1 MARST
6 FTPDRESEHEFK
18 CYAIMNTRYQ
28 SSLSCFRAFRFSPVA
43 FTLIEL
49 LVVIAIIAILA
60 GMLLPALAKAKAKAG
75 RIKCVNNLK
84 QAGLAFKVF
93 AGDNDDRFPW
103 DTVRGYVQNLPANV
117 AVEVWRYFEAMS
129 NELSTAKV
137 LLCPGDRVRANFQ
150 ADNFNI
156 SPVGRNDQ
164 LSLAYVAKS
173 RTNRDFS
180 VSYFVG
186 IRSDE
191 TKPQSILAGD
201 RNVSGTPTSLPYGAP
216 GTAGLPG
223 QTNGGTSATAFV
235 PTSARWTSHATAS
248 IHDLQ
253 GDLTLG
259 DGSVQQSSA
268 KQFADQLVL
277 SSNSYGGNRQNCFMF
292 PNFPR
297 DTKSP

>member
-1 MARST
+1 MKKRL
-6 FTPDRESEHEFK
+6 RNYK
-18 CYAIMNTRYQ
+18 
-28 SSLSCFRAFRFSPVA
+28 LGA

-60 GMLLPALAKAKAKAG
+60 GMLLPALAKAKAKAN
-75 RIKCVNNLK
+75 RIKCVSNLK
-84 QAGLAFKVF
+84 QVGLAFKVF

-103 DTVRGYVQNLPANV
+103 DTVTGYVQGLPTTV

-150 ADNFNI
+150 ADNFDL
-156 SPVGRNDQ
+156 SAASRNNTLA
-164 LSLAYVAKS
+164 LSYVNAA
-173 RTNRDFS
+173 RTNRDYS

-201 RNVSGTPTSLPYGAP
+201 RNVGANDTALPYGSP
-216 GTAGLPG
+216 GTTGLPG
-223 QTNGGTSATAFV
+223 QTNGTTSAAAFV
-235 PTSARWTSHATAS
+235 PTTARWTSHAIGA

-253 GDLTLG
+253 GDFALG
-259 DGSVQQSSA
+259 DGSVQQGSA
-268 KQFADQLVL
+268 KQFTDQLVL
-277 SSNSYGGNRQNCFMF
+277 ASNSYGGNVQNCFMF
-292 PNFPR
+292 PNLPR